1 VTHETHQFNS
11 AHPTLGPAAE
21 ARRRRILRAA
31 DLLFA
36 ERAYASV
43 QMDDI
48 AHAAEV
54 AKPTLYRYFESKE
67 QLFLAAL
74 EENVADLMQ
83 KASAAAGAAET
94 STAALLDVMCV
105 ATERLAGGTGALRAL
120 DGTDPGLGLSIRRK
134 LRTTTEALRE
144 IVNAIVVQ
152 GTARGEFRDVDPSAV
167 AMLVLAAVRMAAVRA
182 PVRKRAATAAA
193 MGTLLL
199 QGLGTG
205 SVDQMTRTSASRQ
218 TRST

>member
-11 AHPTLGPAAE
+11 AHATLGPAAE

-36 ERAYASV
+36 ERAYVNV

-48 AHAAEV
+48 AHAAKV

-67 QLFLAAL
+67 HLFLAAL
-74 EENVADLMQ
+74 EETVADLMQ
-83 KASAAAGAAET
+83 KARDAAGAAPT

-120 DGTDPGLGLSIRRK
+120 DGSDPGLGLSIRRK
-134 LRTTTEALRE
+134 LRATTDTLRE
-144 IVNAIVVQ
+144 IVNAIVVE
-152 GTARGEFRDVDPSAV
+152 GTARGEFRNVDPTAT

-182 PVRKRAATAAA
+182 PVRKRAAMAAA

-205 SVDQMTRTSASRQ
+205 SADQAAPAFASRQ
-218 TRST
+218 SRST